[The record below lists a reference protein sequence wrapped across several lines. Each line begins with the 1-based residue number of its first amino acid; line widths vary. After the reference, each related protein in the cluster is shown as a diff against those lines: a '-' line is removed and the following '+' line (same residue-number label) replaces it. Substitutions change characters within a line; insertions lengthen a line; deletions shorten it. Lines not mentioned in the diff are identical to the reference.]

1 MVTPRV
7 GAQIE
12 TWRATRVLR
21 GAGSRPA
28 RVRPYMTN
36 AQSGRNTQDEQSVG
50 IGNVGYEINFNREFF
65 QCLTSRTLRRS
76 GEEQGRRVALHSRGR
91 GGRHD
96 STGQYEEAA
105 RNMMKYKPFW
115 A

>member
-50 IGNVGYEINFNREFF
+50 IGSVGYESNFNREFF
-65 QCLTSRTLRRS
+65 QCQPPRPLAEIDAEQEIVGKRIMGLLR
-76 GEEQGRRVALHSRGR
+76 EVME
-91 GGRHD
+91 
-96 STGQYEEAA
+96 
-105 RNMMKYKPFW
+105 
-115 A
+115 